1 MTERQGEELGIRP
14 ARRRMD
20 DLLAALAQLSPNF
33 MSEGCEVNTEGSCE
47 SP

>member
-20 DLLAALAQLSPNF
+20 DLLAALAQLSRDF
-33 MSEGCEVNTEGSCE
+33 MSEGCEVNTEGDCE